1 MNKQI
6 VFDTVVDV
14 LCRLYDDAG
23 SGESMSIDQ
32 IQEAS
37 RKILQTQVS
46 IGRIEIC
53 LRDLV
58 NSDFVCVIYTSD
70 NYTYYSSKT
79 QLYEDWLENQDSGK
93 IEATVSE
100 WSPVK
105 VENYENIVQMT
116 EGLADK
122 LDQENGYKS
131 EHSLEADYTIDQFKL
146 FAKSLRE
153 GKGTIIRQALT
164 IIRAIFGRLQVIFDK
179 ATRIGKLVAQIIA
192 LLNMFH

>member
-70 NYTYYSSKT
+70 NYTYYS
-79 QLYEDWLENQDSGK
+79 
-93 IEATVSE
+93 
-100 WSPVK
+100 
-105 VENYENIVQMT
+105 
-116 EGLADK
+116 
-122 LDQENGYKS
+122 
-131 EHSLEADYTIDQFKL
+131 
-146 FAKSLRE
+146 
-153 GKGTIIRQALT
+153 
-164 IIRAIFGRLQVIFDK
+164 
-179 ATRIGKLVAQIIA
+179 
-192 LLNMFH
+192 